1 MAFNDTDVAAVLSDP
16 RLSRVSDSLA
26 RLAMR
31 SIRLSATLS
40 DESHFALGDS
50 KLGGLPDLPIGL
62 EWPTGRLNV
71 PPFSPGAIRS
81 YSGVT
86 LPADAVI
93 PLPFIAQIRLS
104 DINTVGPQL
113 SFNGFAGEGD
123 SLLPPSGSLYFF
135 YNTVSYGYDWLAPA
149 NWRVFWYDGDGSG
162 LQRLEYPS
170 DIPEECQYQPCA
182 LTFTAEVTL
191 PHVETCFISDRGD
204 AGGVL
209 ALTEDEWDVYSDL
222 LYEQRANHKIHQML
236 GHSDDYQ
243 PYMMES
249 GYWRVRRQFFPEM
262 PSMEKFALDSLQPEL
277 ETGRLLLQVDA
288 ESNGMEFGRGG
299 RLYFFIR
306 SQDLAARDFSRV
318 WVTE

>member
-1 MAFNDTDVAAVLSDP
+1 MASNDTDIAAILSDP
-16 RLSRVSDSLA
+16 SLSRVSDSLA
-26 RLAMR
+26 RLAR
-31 SIRLSATLS
+31 HSVRFSATLS
-40 DESHFALGDS
+40 DESCFTLGDS
-50 KLGGLPDLPIGL
+50 KLGGLPDLPLGL

-81 YSGVT
+81 YSGVP

-104 DINTVGPQL
+104 DINAVVPQL
-113 SFNGFAGEGD
+113 SFDGLAGQGGT
-123 SLLPPSGSLYFF
+123 LLPPNGILYFF
-135 YNTVSYGYDWLAPA
+135 YNTVFYGYDWLAPA
-149 NWRVFWYDGDGSG
+149 NWCVFWHEEDSS
-162 LQRLEYPS
+162 LRRLEFPS
-170 DIPEECQYQPCA
+170 AVPEECRYQPCA
-182 LTFTAEVTL
+182 LTFTTEATL
-191 PHVETCFISDRGD
+191 PHVETCFIGNRGD
-204 AGGVL
+204 TGGAL
-209 ALTEDEWDVYSDL
+209 ALAEDEWDVYSDL

-249 GYWRVRRQFFPEM
+249 GYWRVRRQFFPDM

-306 SQDLAARDFSRV
+306 SQDLAERDFSRV